1 MCDLDQTCIVKLI
14 DENDKST
21 LGHKAAE
28 LGNSE
33 LFKVINK
40 SKQYIANKL
49 N

>member
-1 MCDLDQTCIVKLI
+1 MCDLDQTLIVKLI
-14 DENDKST
+14 DENDGNS

-33 LFKVINK
+33 LFKVIIITSHNH
-40 SKQYIANKL
+40 QN